1 MKKIKIT
8 GAFILILLTILT
20 LIFNQTDRRDSQ
32 NSMILFALN
41 QQKEFTQDISKNI
54 FYLSKN
60 RNSDLQNLNNSI
72 KSFLSNMQS
81 NTAYLQTD
89 KEITHLWN
97 QFYLHVE
104 MFRKNI
110 NSTSP
115 YSNILVQQS
124 VKDIYATN
132 LKLILEFDK
141 LIKSKKNQFEKEQG
155 MYKILQYSLFF
166 ILFAL
171 LLYLFLELN
180 SVINF
185 MQKFITLSKNII
197 NDSNIKKLKI
207 IESSSVNIEAT
218 EAKNNFNMLV
228 SQIDESIKNSSD
240 SLQDSR
246 QSLLIVE
253 QNIEKFME
261 LIYAMDENPRDDE
274 LIQKEDAIIQALE
287 ELSKS
292 AKELENLKISLSE
305 LLTCSPRI

>member
-104 MFRKNI
+104 IFRKNI